1 MTAMDIYR
9 EAKAAMTG
17 YVRGLD
23 GDTLGVTCAACPDWS
38 IKDTLAHHIHA
49 QRSLVDSTFPPDA
62 MTAITSADPDERAEA
77 GDVRDRWSAAGVR
90 ARSDRTVDEL
100 LDEWD
105 HVEESLA
112 NSEAIVLVA
121 DLTVHFD
128 DIRET
133 VEGPVARVGVDI
145 PHTLGRYHHF
155 QTIRYRAMD
164 APSVDLE
171 CVDTGERLGDG
182 SSAVVRGDS
191 YDLVR
196 CLVGRRRRAE
206 ADEVLDWG
214 DTTEETKKHFATYG
228 WND

>member
-9 EAKAAMTG
+9 EAKAASTG

-23 GDTLGVTCAACPDWS
+23 GDTLKVPCAACPDWS

-62 MTAITSADPDERAEA
+62 MTAITSVDSDERAEA
-77 GDVRDRWSAAGVR
+77 EDARDRWSDAGVR
-90 ARSDRTVDEL
+90 ARSDRT
-100 LDEWD
+100 
-105 HVEESLA
+105 
-112 NSEAIVLVA
+112 VA

-133 VEGPVARVGVDI
+133 VEGPLARVGVDI
-145 PHTLGRYHHF
+145 PYTLSRYHHF

-182 SSAVVRGDS
+182 GSAVVRGDI

-196 CLVGRRRRAE
+196 CLVGRRSRAQ

-214 DTTEETKKHFATYG
+214 DTTEETQEHFAIYG